1 MPVPVPWPCSS
12 WAITADKKPLKPPRF
27 FRGGFVLRPL
37 LLPGNLLSFTVR
49 KVCIS
54 VKTRKLTLLGLL
66 SAIAL
71 TIFMVEAQIPPVVPL
86 PGVKLGLANIV
97 TVFTVFTLGKK
108 EGAAVLFV
116 RIFLGAVFA
125 GNFSTILYSA
135 AGGGCAILVTILL
148 RKILKDNQLWIAG
161 CLGAVAH
168 SVGQMAMAI
177 AITATPALAVYLPVM
192 IAISIVT
199 GLFTGLCAQFLV
211 NRGGNLW
218 KTILK

>member
-1 MPVPVPWPCSS
+1 M
-12 WAITADKKPLKPPRF
+12 
-27 FRGGFVLRPL
+27 
-37 LLPGNLLSFTVR
+37 
-49 KVCIS
+49 
-54 VKTRKLTLLGLL
+54 KTKKLTLLALL

-71 TIFMVEAQIPPVVPL
+71 TIFLVEAQIPALVPI

-97 TVFTVFTLGKK
+97 TVFTVFTLGPW

-125 GNFSTILYSA
+125 GNFSTIFYSA
-135 AGGGCAILVTILL
+135 AGGVCAIGVTILL
-148 RKILKDNQLWIAG
+148 RKILTNKQLWVAG

-168 SVGQMAMAI
+168 SIGQMAMAVLL
-177 AITATPALAVYLPVM
+177 TGTPSLAVYLPVM

-211 NRGGNLW
+211 NRGKLW
-218 KTILK
+218 RIISK